1 MASRAPPLLEP
12 YVRLPHESSLVLL
25 TSVLGSS
32 TNWLV
37 QRFVY
42 SLLSS
47 PPTSLH
53 HTGGF
58 DESIQSGENENVSVV
73 LVSFLRDYAF
83 WKDGVRRL
91 GLDLDQATKKGSF
104 AFIDGLTGLFT
115 GHQRTGTANGTS
127 TAPKVLSA
135 GMDHFEVAIRNAV
148 HHLQTSVPGAKTVLI
163 VDQPDLL
170 LAATEGATSQKL
182 RAAILALR
190 EHIHS
195 CIITVSAD
203 EPLIALQASTLEKEH
218 ASFALSLAHDA
229 GLVMS
234 LRMLE
239 TGVAK
244 DVSGVMRVTSGGD
257 EGTDPVEDRELLYYI
272 GGDGGVRVFE
282 RGQ

>member
-32 TNWLV
+32 ANWLV
-37 QRFVY
+37 HRFVY

-47 PPTSLH
+47 PTPSLYH
-53 HTGGF
+53 PRVEESTG
-58 DESIQSGENENVSVV
+58 SSENENVSVV

-83 WKDGVRRL
+83 WKDGVKRL
-91 GLDLDQATKKGSF
+91 GLDLDQATKRGSF

-115 GHQRTGTANGTS
+115 GIQQTGTANGTRS
-127 TAPKVLSA
+127 APKILSA
-135 GMDHFEVAIRNAV
+135 GIDHFEAAVRNAV
-148 HHLQTSVPGAKTVLI
+148 HNLQTSAPGAKTVLI

-170 LAATEGATSQKL
+170 LASTEGATSEGL
-182 RAAILALR
+182 RTAILALR

-203 EPLIALQASTLEKEH
+203 EPLIAPQTSTLEREH
-218 ASFALSLAHDA
+218 ASLALSLAHDA

-244 DVSGVMRVTSGGD
+244 DVSGVMRITQGGD
-257 EGTDPVEDRELLYYI
+257 HGAGPVEDRELLYFI